1 MRLCRYLM
9 LLPHLA
15 VLVTA
20 ESHSFSGIAMNHT
33 KLEGSTTLSL
43 RRIQCGS
50 VSVNKG
56 VFIASCYS

>member
-9 LLPHLA
+9 LLTHLA

-20 ESHSFSGIAMNHT
+20 ANHKFSLIAMDYT

-50 VSVNKG
+50 VSAMKG
-56 VFIASCYS
+56 DRLRNML